1 MLMFALSDTTAKM
14 LSPAIPA
21 LEVPWFRYLGGMLV
35 LTPFLAARPTVL
47 RSRTPY
53 LQSLRALLMVVATVL
68 LVAAVQRMP
77 IAQATTLVFAW
88 PIFLT
93 FIAVI
98 FGYLFFAEFP
108 DAITLTGCA
117 VVIVSGIVAARR
129 SEPRPRR
136 G

>member
-1 MLMFALSDTTAKM
+1 
-14 LSPAIPA
+14 
-21 LEVPWFRYLGGMLV
+21 MLV
-35 LTPFLAARPTVL
+35 AYRIGQVSNVAPFSYTQIIW
-47 RSRTPY
+47 S
-53 LQSLRALLMVVATVL
+53 
-68 LVAAVQRMP
+68 
-77 IAQATTLVFAW
+77 
-88 PIFLT
+88 
-93 FIAVI
+93 VI

>member
-1 MLMFALSDTTAKM
+1 MVLTRVVQTRGDSFMTTISYVAIGGFMSLS
-14 LSPAIPA
+14 LLLPAIFV
-21 LEVPWFRYLGGMLV
+21 VPDTEQILMAV
-35 LTPFLAARPTVL
+35 AM
-47 RSRTPY
+47 
-53 LQSLRALLMVVATVL
+53 SLCWVISQVSV
-68 LVAAVQRMP
+68 LVAYRIGQVSNVAPFSYTQ
-77 IAQATTLVFAW
+77 IIW
-88 PIFLT
+88 S
-93 FIAVI
+93 VI